1 MLIQYEPITVT
12 VLCHDERSGVSEV
25 FMGKK
30 LEYVVIKDNKTS
42 KGKIPVGRLNSLDFF
57 YNTHNFSNKPNI
69 FINEYKIKVDIQG
82 RVKCVDGVK
91 DSITFL
97 ELGITDNFK
106 CTILD

>member
-1 MLIQYEPITVT
+1 M
-12 VLCHDERSGVSEV
+12 
-25 FMGKK
+25 
-30 LEYVVIKDNKTS
+30 
-42 KGKIPVGRLNSLDFF
+42 DFF

-106 CTILD
+106 CTILDWYHFWIVIISNISNFTNISNNNSNRYNLNK